1 MSAVERMGVVS
12 LWGGRFASEDDFFSY
27 VEKTYPDSGAT
38 SGFIRDSGIGFYDE
52 DFAEGNYFTDGGV
65 ESAIRELSYGD
76 TFPPKA
82 VEAMS
87 RVAGANSIYAI
98 YDVDATELRSDADRL
113 VFVGAFTYSK

>member
-1 MSAVERMGVVS
+1 MSAVERTGVVS

-38 SGFIRDSGIGFYDE
+38 SGFIRDTGIGFYDE

-65 ESAIRELSYGD
+65 ESAIRALSYGD
-76 TFPPKA
+76 SFPSSA

-87 RVAGANSIYAI
+87 LVPDANSIYAI
-98 YDVDATELRSDADRL
+98 YDVDATELRSRAEKL
-113 VFVGAFTYSK
+113 VFIGAFAYSK